1 MSARAAHLTQACGA
15 HDTSCNRTGFARTLW
30 NATAFGSKCAAP
42 YECGDGFA
50 SDSKQLLACSM
61 RSAPRNFFGAPR
73 LGPELGPMEGQFF
86 EFLQTVGEASILK
99 RVDERGIASSRR
111 ARTPSSGRAGAPEA
125 ARQDGAAGSG
135 DAADDGGVDQSQGFG
150 QSLQD
155 GILVDPSTYLDF
167 QTREVEVTM
176 AAFSADLGIASLI
189 RIVAKVSSQVS
200 VDYFVEHYQST
211 EGERLLAYQAVAG
224 CAMALSVV
232 ILIEKA
238 WVMYCKLRSVQG
250 VTVDDKHDFVFE
262 VVLQCCLPITFF
274 SMRLTQL
281 QRSGYLVDHT
291 VGQSG
296 LAGQSSSLLPP
307 PLRRCPL
314 QAAPVPRLPPA
325 SLPRPDLFGGS
336 APAAAPVSNTS
347 APSSR
352 LLSLPLGCLLLP
364 PPPQKNLEN
373 Q

>member
-15 HDTSCNRTGFARTLW
+15 HDASWSRTGFARTLW

-42 YECGDGFA
+42 YDCGEGFA

-61 RSAPRNFFGAPR
+61 RSAPRKFFGAPR

-99 RVDERGIASSRR
+99 RVDQRRKASSRR
-111 ARTPSSGRAGAPEA
+111 ARTPSSGRAGTSEA
-125 ARQDGAAGSG
+125 ATEDGAAGSG
-135 DAADDGGVDQSQGFG
+135 DAADAGGADGGEGFG

-189 RIVAKVSSQVS
+189 RVVAKVSSQVS

-232 ILIEKA
+232 IFLEKV
-238 WVMYCKLRSVQG
+238 WVMHCKLRSVQG
-250 VTVDDKHDFVFE
+250 VTVDDKHEFVFE

-296 LAGQSSSLLPP
+296 LAGQSCSLLPP
-307 PLRRCPL
+307 SPLRGLSP
-314 QAAPVPRLPPA
+314 APPYTHPPPA
-325 SLPRPDLFGGS
+325 SLPGAL
-336 APAAAPVSNTS
+336 
-347 APSSR
+347 
-352 LLSLPLGCLLLP
+352 
-364 PPPQKNLEN
+364 
-373 Q
+373 